1 MFAVKTFYLCIQTY
15 LTIMKR
21 FILSAILAIAA
32 IASANAQVA
41 PGMKYKDIK
50 DVYNPKSYV
59 ALSTDPYSR
68 VWSGVASWL
77 VPGLGQV
84 VCGETGRGL
93 AFFGADIALS
103 VVGRIGGE
111 KFKNNVNLD
120 KDGNFVSYVDESAAK
135 SGAFIMVGALT
146 GLVVVE
152 IWSIVDAVK
161 VAKVKNMYFQD
172 LNGRRAAIDLGFEP
186 YFTLAPSSSAVTGN
200 AFQPVAGMSM
210 RLSF

>member
-1 MFAVKTFYLCIQTY
+1 
-15 LTIMKR
+15 MKR

-50 DVYNPKSYV
+50 DSYNTKNYV
-59 ALSTDPYSR
+59 PQSADPYSR

-77 VPGLGQV
+77 VPGLGQAI
-84 VCGETGRGL
+84 CGEAGRGL
-93 AFFGADIALS
+93 KFFGASILCAGIA
-103 VVGRIGGE
+103 GAGME
-111 KFKNNVNLD
+111 KFEDNAVIKNGEVE
-120 KDGNFVSYVDESAAK
+120 SYIDESAAK
-135 SGAFIMVGALT
+135 SGAYIMLGAAAVAC
-146 GLVVVE
+146 VVD
-152 IWSIVDAVK
+152 IWAIVDAVK
-161 VAKVKNMYFQD
+161 VAKVKNMYYHD
-172 LNGRRAAIDLGFEP
+172 LYGRRAAIDLGFEP